1 MTTLVQVRVEK
12 ELKDKADKLFNE
24 LGLDTTTAI
33 RIFLKSAI
41 NNQGLPFKVQTKA
54 QKEAQAFY
62 SPENIAMLKKS
73 YAEIKQGKA
82 VEKELIDEKDVL

>member
-41 NNQGLPFKVQTKA
+41 NNQGLPFKVQTKT

-82 VEKELIDEKDVL
+82 VEKELINEKDVL